1 MQEGLFYQYVITRN
15 SDGVV
20 SLFINGFKCASGS
33 PKFSNGYE
41 LDPKDVIFFRDEV
54 GGQNTAGNLKKIKLW
69 SKALSAQ
76 DVASYCDCK
85 LITPA
90 KTCDSNIIL
99 SGPYSKIKYSTVY
112 ANDPIGV
119 GHGSGRL
126 GSNQAWSASSPV
138 PGEWMQFDLSEQQV
152 ISGVVTQGRRS
163 AWQWVTSFQVS
174 VSDDG
179 SGWQRIDCGTTFQ
192 GNRDMETQVYT
203 YFSAPVKARYLRILP
218 VTWYVEFPILPYLR
232 EFRSDRCRTG
242 PAGFLCV
249 LECWSAKNRAKTVSW
264 TIS

>member
-1 MQEGLFYQYVITRN
+1 MFYCIPKTITQRTTQEGLFYQYVITRS

-20 SLFINGFKCASGS
+20 SLFINGLKCASGS

-41 LDPKDVIFFRDEV
+41 LDPKDVTFFRDELA
-54 GGQNTAGNLKKIKLW
+54 GQNTAGNLRKIKIW
-69 SKALSAQ
+69 SKALSTQ

-85 LITPA
+85 LITAA

-99 SGPYSKIKYSTVY
+99 SGPYSKIKYSTIY
-112 ANDPIGV
+112 ANDPVGV

-138 PGEWMQFDLSEQQV
+138 LGEWMQFDLSEQQV

-179 SGWQRIDCGTTFQ
+179 SGWQRIDCGATFQ
-192 GNRDMETQVYT
+192 GNKDMETQVYT

-218 VTWYVEFPILPYLR
+218 ISWYDKLL
-232 EFRSDRCRTG
+232 
-242 PAGFLCV
+242 
-249 LECWSAKNRAKTVSW
+249 
-264 TIS
+264 TISLV